1 MKLILKSLMIALLT
15 SLAMLAAAPV
25 SSAQPDVRDGVFIH
39 ITRGPEDPHR
49 VLMALNMA
57 TMMSEDRDV
66 AVYFD
71 INGVNAVLADAPD
84 LTYAQFPSSKTQI
97 ATLLSRGVPLM
108 ACPGCLAAAGKSA
121 ADLAPGIQVADKQ
134 KFFSFTNGRILTLD
148 Y

>member
-1 MKLILKSLMIALLT
+1 MKFALRWLT
-15 SLAMLAAAPV
+15 ICVMTSIAMLGAAPM
-25 SSAQPDVRDGVFIH
+25 SSAEPAARDGVFIH
-39 ITRGPEDPHR
+39 ISHGPEDPHR

-71 INGVNAVLADAPD
+71 INGVNVVLADAPD

-97 ATLLSRGVPLM
+97 ATLLSKGVPLM
-108 ACPGCLAAAGKSA
+108 ACPGCLTAAGKSA
-121 ADLAPGIQVADKQ
+121 ADLAPGIQLADKQ